1 MTKILL
7 DQGIPHS
14 TTHLM
19 KEAGW
24 EVVHASD
31 IRMNR
36 AADEAILAYARTNNY
51 VCVTLDADFHTLLA
65 INHYSQPSVIR
76 IRREGLNG
84 VMLAQLLHDIWPK
97 VEKVVK
103 DGAMIT
109 VTEKTLRIRRLP
121 VFKSQQ

>member
-1 MTKILL
+1 MSKILL
-7 DQGIPHS
+7 DQGIPYS

-19 KEAGW
+19 KEAGR
-24 EVVHASD
+24 EVVHVSD

-36 AADEAILAYARTNNY
+36 AADEAILAYARANNY
-51 VCVTLDADFHTLLA
+51 ICVTLDADFHTLLA

-84 VMLAQLLHDIWPK
+84 AILAQLLHDIWPK
-97 VEKVVK
+97 VEKIAE

-109 VTEKTLRIRRLP
+109 VTEKALRIRRLP
-121 VFKSQQ
+121 VFKSQ